1 MSWKSWSYSILCRF
15 RSPGGPRLEGLQ
27 NHDGRCVMK
36 SCPAEGICCQILPK
50 VIRSF
55 ISMFQST
62 WRSVSMYHVGWE
74 TLHWYWASSEA
85 EKMKR
90 LKTHSLSD
98 LQNGSSKGMVNEQ
111 KQRAARAVNIPNI
124 SNIPL
129 TSLTPSKGLQLLY
142 FFANLRRKPWN
153 THFLYC
159 ALLIKKWKSYLHFNI
174 LFSSRNTFKL

>member
-1 MSWKSWSYSILCRF
+1 MEDPDWKGFKIMMV
-15 RSPGGPRLEGLQ
+15 
-27 NHDGRCVMK
+27 VMK
-36 SCPAEGICCQILPK
+36 SCPAERICCQILPK
-50 VIRSF
+50 VIHSF

-62 WRSVSMYHVGWE
+62 WRSVSMYHVGWG

-85 EKMKR
+85 QKMKR

-111 KQRAARAVNIPNI
+111 RERAARAVNIPNI

-129 TSLTPSKGLQLLY
+129 TSLTPSKGLQFL
-142 FFANLRRKPWN
+142 ANLRRKPWN
-153 THFLYC
+153 IHFWNC
-159 ALLIKKWKSYLHFNI
+159 APLIKKWKSYLHFNI